1 MKDELQKNFV
11 NPPRSYGLMPLWDLN
26 NDLKSDDLRAC
37 LEEQARQGITG
48 VFLHPR
54 TGMEVEYLS
63 PDYWRA
69 IDESVRECKRLELET
84 WLYDEY
90 NWPSGVAGGRL
101 LREHPEYRQ
110 VFLDYRRAE
119 CAPGETCEITIPP
132 TAQVLVAR
140 AWRIESDQVLD
151 ISTALDGNILHWTA
165 AQSSILNLQ
174 SPTTNLQSF
183 SIIVL
188 FTDHFPGRLWATNG
202 APWARNEVGALDY
215 LNPDAVR
222 EFIHLTHEQYRER
235 LGDEFGKQIRGIFT
249 DEPATFY
256 GWQWTPRFLQEFR
269 ARCGYDLLPHLHE
282 LLLPVGNYAKTRCD
296 YHQIALDLYAA
307 SFFRQLG
314 EWSVQNRL
322 LFTGHLLYEDKL
334 DFLPTGQGGVFATLR
349 ELQMPGIDYL
359 GDRTGYEPTVLLA
372 APNLGPKTLSSL
384 AHATNR
390 PRALVELY
398 GGNGWSTSLARYKN
412 VLNWIEACGVNFI
425 CPHASYLSIKGH
437 RKRDFPA
444 SHFVQ
449 NPWWR
454 YYDIFAKYVARLSYL
469 SSQGRHVAD
478 IAVLYPQRTFWVEH
492 VLFDKSERFKSLT
505 ASFGKIGEALLRV
518 QRDYDFLFEETLEEG
533 TAKIEVVSPAT
544 FVSDET
550 RRLKIGDE
558 SFSVVVLPPLTT
570 IALGVME
577 RLRDFVWT
585 GGTLVALG
593 QLPVHTTER
602 RDDPRLADLLD
613 TIFRLEDSRLEIGDS
628 PSGRAVFV
636 PVELSDNPNWIEII
650 RQQLDAVSLPD
661 VQIESPFAREMIYQ
675 HRQIEGADFYFI
687 ANLSE
692 HKGLCTITLRARGGV
707 QVWNVERG
715 TMSPIGVDELE
726 DGRVQ
731 LSYHFHPGEAVWFVV
746 SPSFHS
752 LEQVVSQEQDR
763 EKVVELRE
771 WRIEPESPNCLLLDP
786 WRVRVVKDGQEREM
800 RTSRYDSLET
810 LSRMSRGQAEAQGL
824 DPSEWTFFMRVARE
838 PASQMASSLFPPEGA
853 EFERTT
859 TVRCEFVPDDLAL
872 VYEDLGEPIEI
883 RINDVEY
890 RGKGEPCFV
899 WDQANRQIPLSD
911 LLRVGENT
919 IAIRTRMP
927 AYPSLPPG
935 AHGLEPIIL
944 RGPFGVREGVVVA
957 PETRITELVSWT
969 ELGYPNYS
977 GAMAYR
983 TQVEI
988 PAEYIGRNLWLTG
1001 ERVCETMEVVVNGQ
1015 PAGVRVWEPYEL
1027 DIGQFVRAGLN
1038 EITIIVTNTLSNLLT
1053 RPLPSGLIGE
1063 AEIRVR

>member
-1 MKDELQKNFV
+1 MSAPPLSELQANFM

-26 NDLKSDDLRAC
+26 NDLRSDDLRAS
-37 LEEQARQGITG
+37 LEEQAKREITG

-54 TGMEVEYLS
+54 TGMQVEYLS
-63 PDYWRA
+63 PDYWQA
-69 IDESVRECKRLELET
+69 IEESVRECKRLGMET

-90 NWPSGVAGGRL
+90 NWPSGVAGGKL

-110 VFLDYRRAE
+110 AFLDYRRAQ
-119 CAPGETCEITIPP
+119 CAPGEACELTIPP
-132 TAQVLVAR
+132 TAHILTAR
-140 AWRIESDQVLD
+140 AWLHDSDEVLD
-151 ISTALDGNILHWTA
+151 ISDSLDGNTLRWTA
-165 AQSSILNLQ
+165 PRSPISNLQ
-174 SPTTNLQSF
+174 SPTSDFQSF
-183 SIIVL
+183 SLVIL
-188 FTDHFPGRLWATNG
+188 FTALFPGRLWATNG

-222 EFIHLTHEQYRER
+222 EFIRLTHEQYRER

-256 GWQWTPRFLQEFR
+256 GWQWTPGFLQEFQ
-269 ARCGYDLLPHLHE
+269 ARCGYDLLSHLHE
-282 LLLPVGNYAKTRCD
+282 LVLPVGNYVKTRSD
-296 YHQIALDLYAA
+296 YHQVALDLYAA
-307 SFFRQLG
+307 SFFRQIG
-314 EWSVQNRL
+314 EWAEQNRL
-322 LFTGHLLYEDKL
+322 IFTGHLLYEDKL

-372 APNLGPKTLSSL
+372 APNLGPKTVSSI
-384 AHATNR
+384 AHAMNR
-390 PRALVELY
+390 PRTLVELY

-444 SHFVQ
+444 SHFIQ

-454 YYDIFAKYVARLSYL
+454 YYDLFAKYVARLSYL
-469 SSQGRHVAD
+469 NSQGRHVTD
-478 IAVLYPQRTFWVEH
+478 IALLYPQRTFWVEH
-492 VLFDKSERFKSLT
+492 VLFDKSERFKWIT
-505 ASFGKIGEALLRV
+505 ASFGKIGEALLRL
-518 QRDYDFLFEETLEEG
+518 QRDYDFLFEETLKDG
-533 TAKIEVVSPAT
+533 TAKIE
-544 FVSDET
+544 DG
-550 RRLKIGDE
+550 RLEIGDE

-577 RLRDFVWT
+577 WLRDFVQA
-585 GGTLVALG
+585 GGMLIAFG

-602 RDDPRLADLLD
+602 RDDARLAELLEQL
-613 TIFRLEDSRLEIGDS
+613 FAEKSRLKIEDSFQ
-628 PSGRAVFV
+628 GRAVFV
-636 PVELSDNPNWIEII
+636 PAELGDNPVWIEII

-675 HRQIEGADFYFI
+675 HRQIDGAEFYFI

-692 HKGLCTITLRARGGV
+692 HHGSCTVELRARGGV
-707 QVWNVERG
+707 QLWDVESG
-715 TMSPIGVDELE
+715 TMLPIHAVEIE
-726 DGRVQ
+726 DGRVRVV
-731 LSYHFHPGEAVWFVV
+731 YHFHPAEAVWFVV
-746 SPSFHS
+746 SPSFPS
-752 LEQVVSQEQDR
+752 PEEVVSQKQAREQ
-763 EKVVELRE
+763 VIELRE
-771 WRIEPESPNCLLLDP
+771 WHIEPESPNCLLLEP
-786 WRVRVVKDGQEREM
+786 WRVRLISDRQEREL

-810 LSRMSRGQAEAQGL
+810 LSRMSRQQAEAQGL

-838 PASQMASSLFPPEGA
+838 PTSQMSSSLFPPEGA

-872 VYEDLGEPIEI
+872 VYEDLGEPVEI
-883 RINDVEY
+883 RVNAIEY
-890 RGKGEPCFV
+890 RGKVEPSFV
-899 WDQANRQIPLSD
+899 WDQANRQIPLSS

-944 RGPFGVREGVVVA
+944 RGTFGVREGIVVA
-957 PETRITELVSWT
+957 PETRITELHSWT
-969 ELGYPNYS
+969 ELGFPNYS
-977 GAMAYR
+977 GAMVYH

-988 PAEYIGRNLWLTG
+988 PAEFIGRNLWLTC
-1001 ERVCETMEVVVNGQ
+1001 ERVGETIEVVVNGQ
-1015 PAGVRVWEPYEL
+1015 PAGVRVWEPYAL
-1027 DIGQFVRAGLN
+1027 DIGKLVRAGTN
-1038 EITIIVTNTLSNLLT
+1038 EITVIVTNTLSNLFT
-1053 RPLPSGLIGE
+1053 RPLPSGLMGHV
-1063 AEIRVR
+1063 AIRQVKD